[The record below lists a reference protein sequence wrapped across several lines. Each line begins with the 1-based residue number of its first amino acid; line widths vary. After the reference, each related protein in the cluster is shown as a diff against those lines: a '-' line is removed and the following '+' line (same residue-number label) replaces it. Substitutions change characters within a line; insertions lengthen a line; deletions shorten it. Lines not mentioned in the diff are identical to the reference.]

1 MKLHKAIKKAFDE
14 KDIEALM
21 SLYHEDFEFIRHQ
34 SGTTLKKP
42 EYRELNSRMLSDASF
57 TEVMH
62 RCIYENDEILVEHS
76 VMRFQDG
83 SRESLISVKM
93 IENGQVIR
101 QETGASP
108 MK

>member
-1 MKLHKAIKKAFDE
+1 MEMFRALKKAAAE

-62 RCIYENDEILVEHS
+62 RCIYENNDILLEHS
-76 VMRFQDG
+76 VLRFQDG

-93 IENGQVIR
+93 IENEQVVR
-101 QETGASP
+101 QETGASL

>member
-1 MKLHKAIKKAFDE
+1 MKLHKAIKKANDE

-21 SLYHEDFEFIRHQ
+21 PLYHEDFEFVRHQ
-34 SGTTLKKP
+34 SGTSLNKS
-42 EYRELNSRMLSDASF
+42 EYRVMISAMWTQTSLH
-57 TEVMH
+57 EVMH

-76 VMRFQDG
+76 VIRYQDE

-93 IENGQVIR
+93 LENGQVLR
-101 QETGASP
+101 QETGASL

>member
-1 MKLHKAIKKAFDE
+1 MEMFRAFKKAKAE
-14 KDIEALM
+14 NNIEALM
-21 SLYHEDFEFIRHQ
+21 SLYHENFEFIRHQ

-42 EYRELNSRMLSDASF
+42 EYRELISRMLSDISF

-62 RCIYENDEILVEHS
+62 RCIYENNDILVEHS
-76 VMRFQDG
+76 VLRFQDG

-93 IENGQVIR
+93 IENGQVVR
-101 QETGASP
+101 QETGASL